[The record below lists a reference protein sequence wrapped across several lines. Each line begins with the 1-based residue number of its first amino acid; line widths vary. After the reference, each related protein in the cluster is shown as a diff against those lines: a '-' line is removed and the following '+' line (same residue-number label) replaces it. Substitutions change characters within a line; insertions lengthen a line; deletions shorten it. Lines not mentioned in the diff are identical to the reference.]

1 MANNVHGL
9 YRKGF
14 VLVLTIAYAVA
25 FIMLISDFI
34 EALLLAVVF
43 SSIVYPL
50 YQKFL
55 GLFKGRA
62 VLASLI
68 TLLISLLAIII
79 PLIIL
84 LGLVAEQAV
93 EVVEMVKPWV
103 VQHVDGASL
112 EPQTLPDW
120 FPFADKLAPY
130 STEISTKVATVAGKV
145 GGVLAS
151 SLAWL
156 SGGAAIFFLNLFI
169 MLYAMFFLLMSG
181 PSVIRQI
188 MSYAPLSE
196 ADREKMLAVAFSVGR
211 ATVKGTLIIGFI
223 QGILGGIGFAV
234 AGVEAAVFWG
244 AVMAVLSVLPGI
256 GATLVWAPSVLYLLI
271 SGDVVAG
278 VGLLLWCA
286 GVVGT
291 VDNFLRPI
299 LVGRDSQ
306 MPDLLILVSTLGGLG
321 LFGASGLVLGP
332 ILAALFMT
340 VLAIYTDVFSDWL
353 DPAQGGA
360 SETCPSPGSESTSTT
375 RDEGE

>member
-1 MANNVHGL
+1 MANNVHEL

-14 VLVLTIAYAVA
+14 VLVLTLAYAVA
-25 FIMLISDFI
+25 FVMLIGDFL

-50 YQKFL
+50 YQWFL
-55 GLFKGRA
+55 RLFKGRA
-62 VLASLI
+62 VLASLT

-93 EVVEMVKPWV
+93 EVVEMVTPWLA
-103 VQHVDGASL
+103 QHVDGASL
-112 EPQTLPDW
+112 EHHTLPDW

-130 STEISTKVATVAGKV
+130 SAEISTKVAEVAGKV
-145 GGVLAS
+145 GGMLAS

-169 MLYAMFFLLMSG
+169 MLYAMFFFLLSG
-181 PSVIRQI
+181 PSFIRQI

-196 ADREKMLAVAFSVGR
+196 ADREKMLAVGFSVGR
-211 ATVKGTLIIGFI
+211 ATVKGTLIIGII
-223 QGILGGIGFAV
+223 QGMLGGAGFAV
-234 AGVEAAVFWG
+234 AGIEAAVFWG

-256 GATLVWAPSVLYLLI
+256 GATLVWAPAVFYLLI
-271 SGDVVAG
+271 SGNVFAG

-306 MPDLLILVSTLGGLG
+306 MPDLLILISTLGGLG

-340 VLAIYTDVFSDWL
+340 ILAIYTEVFSDWL
-353 DPAQGGA
+353 QPAQGSL
-360 SETCPSPGSESTSTT
+360 SETSSYLGDDPTSSI
-375 RDEGE
+375 RDDGE